1 VLSSVSNFFVGLGG
15 SSIPAASTAFEMALL
30 RRCSLDRVA
39 FSKPACVGPTV
50 SGWIGGDDEVSD
62 GASEVVRG
70 VGNRMYNPPVRCD
83 RPSSSSDG
91 AMGIVSVTARA
102 ASNSTSVSSDAL
114 KILKCLL
121 DELRASA
128 AKAAFRRIT
137 GRDSRSSSADVFLAF
152 AMNDVFLL
160 NNLRDLLRTGK
171 GIDGKGLGVLVAGRV
186 LDLERDGFGTRSDI
200 W

>member
-70 VGNRMYNPPVRCD
+70 VGN
-83 RPSSSSDG
+83 
-91 AMGIVSVTARA
+91 
-102 ASNSTSVSSDAL
+102 
-114 KILKCLL
+114 
-121 DELRASA
+121 
-128 AKAAFRRIT
+128 
-137 GRDSRSSSADVFLAF
+137 
-152 AMNDVFLL
+152 
-160 NNLRDLLRTGK
+160 
-171 GIDGKGLGVLVAGRV
+171 
-186 LDLERDGFGTRSDI
+186 
-200 W
+200 